1 MATRTGSKSTSRSGG
16 SAPGSPAWDGKRAG
30 FIAAAV
36 VAGAAAGIA
45 ANYGRKLV
53 VQGLGATGDWVEALA
68 AEHRAVLAMF
78 DKLEATGDEQTW
90 IRAHTLTRIKNALG
104 KHALEEEN
112 VIYPAL
118 REANEAHD
126 ADALNAEHGYIKT
139 YLYELDNMPKV
150 GPAWLERAR
159 AFRDLLE
166 EHMRMEEDQV
176 FPAFRAQ
183 LTAEQNAKLNT
194 AMNRE
199 GMKLA

>member
-1 MATRTGSKSTSRSGG
+1 MATRTGSKSTSGG
-16 SAPGSPAWDGKRAG
+16 GGNAAGSLAWDGKRAG
-30 FIAAAV
+30 FIAAAA

-53 VQGLGATGDWVEALA
+53 VQGLAATGDWVDALA

-90 IRAHTLTRIKNALG
+90 IRAHTLTRIRNALG

-126 ADALNAEHGYIKT
+126 ADALNSEHGYIKT
-139 YLYELDNMPKV
+139 FLYDLENMPKA
-150 GPAWLERAR
+150 GPAWLERVR
-159 AFRDLLE
+159 AFRALLD
-166 EHMRMEEDQV
+166 EHMRMEEEQV

-183 LTAEQNAKLNT
+183 LTAEQNARLSA